1 MWFSPPYILKL
12 FNLNPIKSSYSSMP
26 SMKNLIKPSNLKIF
40 SKEQDKIQRSC
51 NCKIKE
57 SSPLNGKCLHQFMV
71 HKAGVNINILKQM
84 GMITISNGV

>member
-1 MWFSPPYILKL
+1 
-12 FNLNPIKSSYSSMP
+12 MP

-71 HKAGVNINILKQM
+71 HKAGVNINILSKWE
-84 GMITISNGV
+84 